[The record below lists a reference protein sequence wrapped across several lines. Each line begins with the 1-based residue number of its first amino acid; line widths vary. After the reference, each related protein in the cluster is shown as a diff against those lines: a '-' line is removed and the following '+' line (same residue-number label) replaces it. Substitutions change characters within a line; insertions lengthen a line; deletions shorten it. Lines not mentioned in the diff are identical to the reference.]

1 MSNGGYSYY
10 PSFILLTGL
19 EEFGITGLKMNERH
33 YFYLNDGRVFATDGE
48 DIFAYLTD
56 KEFDGLRASYVNLN
70 RRPIRNRI
78 YSYKSI
84 SLLKRLRLKGTDL
97 LMRAY
102 RWFRRQVRLAKN
114 KPIYFYYERT
124 SDNT

>member
-1 MSNGGYSYY
+1 
-10 PSFILLTGL
+10 
-19 EEFGITGLKMNERH
+19 MNERH

-97 LMRAY
+97 LMRAC